1 MVQTLLYK
9 FCRGCLLLLP
19 CLMVLPVIA
28 QSNEAQQKAIE
39 EAKAIID
46 RFTGGQLPLRLE
58 LSREKTEGG
67 CDSYSTAMENG
78 TLVVKASNGVAL
90 CRGAYDFI
98 RSHGAGL
105 RSWQGKSFFPEAL
118 PETAAEKVVVSPF
131 RDHYYL
137 NVVTYGYT
145 MPYWNKE
152 RWDEEIDWMALHGI
166 DMPLA
171 LVAQEA
177 VYRIVFKK
185 MGFSDSQIDKWE
197 VGPAHLPWMRMGNLS
212 GNSFDGPLT
221 RAWDE
226 MQIELQKHI
235 LERMRTL
242 GMKPI
247 FPAFGGFVPPAFKNK
262 YPNDVELT
270 GWGWVP
276 SDYRN
281 YRLSPNNKLFV
292 EIGSRFIHTWDSI
305 FGKGDRYLSDSFNE
319 MAIPNNKTLLT
330 QYGDSIYKSIHQANP
345 DAKWVMQGWTLG
357 YQRGDWDEG
366 NFQSLVKN
374 VPDDRFMVLDMA
386 SDYNKFIWWNSY
398 DWDFYPKFYNKE
410 WVWSVIP
417 NMGGKTAMTGNL
429 EYYANGRLDALKSS
443 NRGNLTGYGFAP
455 EGVENNEMVYE
466 LLCDGGWTDQQINLN
481 DWMTNYAKSR
491 YGSEMAA
498 IESYYN
504 GLRNSVYNSF
514 TDHPRFGWQ
523 TAGNTTGTGSI
534 NKNNEYRKGVEQLF
548 AQLPENPK
556 GTLLMN
562 DLIEAAVIY
571 AGGKVEDICTKIK
584 SYAENNRKDEAR
596 KLMLT
601 IDTIMTDMD
610 RALSAHTLYRLEKW
624 EQQAQDCGTTTT
636 EKKKYAKNAR
646 RIVSVWYGNH
656 TYDEPVCDYAA
667 RLWSG
672 MIRDYYHPRLRAEL
686 ERIVDGKNSNH
697 ITLENNFVNKA
708 PVLSD
713 FEPLPVD
720 TIGFLKELVQ
730 RAGNATTSN
739 VVRQTVIK
747 TSDDF
752 ENTWYAIRGGYDPL
766 NEHALTQQGDEAA
779 LGIRPYVGSG
789 QQMWRIIPTTTKNTY
804 IIENRYGQNIKAASG
819 TAPCTTLGTTS
830 VRMRIQLKSDDSKRW
845 IIVPSTMGNNG
856 LHAAQEGNVTT
867 WDSSTEGSSWIFEEL
882 PEAIVPEAVSA
893 DYERYVKK
901 LEALRTKPMGQ
912 EVGQVKNSEVLE
924 AAIETVKEWAKDI
937 NHQSYNAFLK
947 KYAELYQSIL
957 LTKEDLVGIEIPMMN
972 KLQIAVNGD
981 AITVGGK
988 SKGFNV
994 YDSVGRLIPNKD
1006 LPKGLYMVA
1015 VGKKYVKVQVK

>member
-1 MVQTLLYK
+1 MKKNLLSLTRRS
-9 FCRGCLLLLP
+9 FLAWLL
-19 CLMVLPVIA
+19 CAMVLPMMAQNDVDEQKIIA
-28 QSNEAQQKAIE
+28 
-39 EAKAIID
+39 EAKSIID

-58 LSREKTEGG
+58 LSRKKTADG

-78 TLVVKASNGVAL
+78 TLVVKGSNGVAL

-98 RSHGAGL
+98 RSNGAGI
-105 RSWQGKSFFPEAL
+105 RSWQGQAFFPDAL
-118 PETAAEKVVVSPF
+118 PANAAEKVVVSPF

-145 MPYWNKE
+145 MPYWNQE

-177 VYRIVFKK
+177 VYRIVFKQ
-185 MGFSDSQIDKWE
+185 MGFTDEQVDKWE

-221 RAWDE
+221 PAWND
-226 MQIELQKHI
+226 MQIDLQKHI
-235 LERMRTL
+235 LKRMRVL

-247 FPAFGGFVPPAFKNK
+247 FPAFGGFVPPAFKDK
-262 YPNDVELT
+262 YPNDIELT

-281 YRLSPNNKLFV
+281 YRLSPSNKLFV
-292 EIGSRFIHTWDSI
+292 EIGSRFVHAWDSI

-319 MAIPNNKTLLT
+319 MAIPNDKTLLT

-357 YQRGDWDEG
+357 YQRGDWDED
-366 NFQSLVKN
+366 NFHSLVKN

-386 SDYNKFIWWNSY
+386 SDYNKFFWGNSY

-417 NMGGKTAMTGNL
+417 NMGGKTAMTGYL
-429 EYYANGRLDALKSS
+429 EYYANGRLDALNSK

-466 LLCDGGWTDQQINLN
+466 LLCDGGWSGQRIDLN
-481 DWMTNYAKSR
+481 RWMTNYAKSR

-498 IESYYN
+498 VESYYN

-523 TAGNTTGTGSI
+523 TAGNTMGTGSI
-534 NKNNEYRKGVEQLF
+534 NKNNEYRKGVEHLF
-548 AQLPENPK
+548 TQLPEGTK

-571 AGGKVEDICTKIK
+571 AGGKVEDLCAKIK

-596 KLMLT
+596 KLILT
-601 IDTIMTDMD
+601 VDTLMTDMD
-610 RALSAHTLYRLEKW
+610 RALSAHTVYRLDKW
-624 EQQAQDCGTTTT
+624 EQQAQDCGTTDA
-636 EKKKYAKNAR
+636 EKKMYAKNAR
-646 RIVSVWYGNH
+646 RIVSIWYGDH
-656 TYDEPVCDYAA
+656 TYEEPVCDYAA

-672 MIRDYYHPRLRAEL
+672 LIRDYYQPRLRAAL
-686 ERIVDGKNSNH
+686 KRMVDGKETDC
-697 ITLENNFVNKA
+697 IALENDFVNKA
-708 PVLSD
+708 PTLSVMK
-713 FEPLPVD
+713 PLPAD
-720 TIGFLKELVQ
+720 TIAFLKELVQ
-730 RAGNATTSN
+730 RAGNATSSA

-752 ENTWYAIRGGYDPL
+752 ENTWYAIRGGHDIL
-766 NEHALTQQGDEAA
+766 NEHALTQQGDEAT

-789 QQMWRIIPTTTKNTY
+789 QQMWRLIPTAEKDTY
-804 IIENRYGQNIKAASG
+804 IIENRNGQCIKATSSV
-819 TAPCTTLGTTS
+819 APCTTSGTAS
-830 VRMRIQLKSDDSKRW
+830 VTMRIQLKGDHSKRW
-845 IIVPSTMGNNG
+845 TIVPCEMDNKG
-856 LHAAQEGNVTT
+856 LHAAKEGDVTT
-867 WDSSTEGSSWIFEEL
+867 WDSSAEGSSWIFEEL
-882 PEAIVPEAVSA
+882 PEAIVPEVVSA
-893 DYERYVKK
+893 DFERYVAK
-901 LEALRTKPMGQ
+901 LESLRTKPMGKK
-912 EVGQVKNSEVLE
+912 VGQVKSVKALE
-924 AAIETVKEWAKDI
+924 AAIATVKEWATDI

-947 KYAELYQSIL
+947 KYAKLYQSIL
-957 LTKEDLVGIEIPMMN
+957 MTEEML
-972 KLQIAVNGD
+972 
-981 AITVGGK
+981 
-988 SKGFNV
+988 
-994 YDSVGRLIPNKD
+994 DSGR
-1006 LPKGLYMVA
+1006 
-1015 VGKKYVKVQVK
+1015 

>member
-1 MVQTLLYK
+1 MKQTLTDLL
-9 FCRGCLLLLP
+9 RRSSLLLL
-19 CLMVLPVIA
+19 LLAVALPGMT
-28 QSNEAQQKAIE
+28 QLDETQQKTID

-58 LSREKTEGG
+58 LSREKTNGG

-78 TLVVKASNGVAL
+78 TLVVKGSNGVAL

-98 RSHGAGL
+98 RSHGAGI
-105 RSWQGKSFFPEAL
+105 RSWQGQAFFPEAL
-118 PETAAEKVVVSPF
+118 PQSTDEKVVVSPF

-177 VYRIVFKK
+177 VYRLVFQQ
-185 MGFSDSQIDKWE
+185 MGFTRTQLEKWE

-221 RAWDE
+221 RNWNIG
-226 MQIELQKHI
+226 QIELQKHI

-247 FPAFGGFVPPAFKNK
+247 FPAFGGFVPPAFKDK

-276 SDYRN
+276 SNYRN
-281 YRLSPNNKLFV
+281 YRLSPSNKLFV

-319 MAIPNNKTLLT
+319 MAIPNNQTLLT

-366 NFQSLVKN
+366 NFEALVKN

-466 LLCDGGWTDQQINLN
+466 LLCDGGWTDQHIDLKK
-481 DWMTNYAKSR
+481 WMTNYAKSR
-491 YGSEMAA
+491 YGREMTAV
-498 IESYYN
+498 ESYYE

-523 TAGNTTGTGSI
+523 TAGSTGTGSI
-534 NKNNEYRKGVEQLF
+534 NKNNAYRKGVEELF
-548 AQLPENPK
+548 AQLPDNPQ
-556 GTLLMN
+556 GTLLIN
-562 DLIEAAVIY
+562 DLIEAATIY
-571 AGGKVEDICTKIK
+571 AGGRVEDICAKIQ
-584 SYAENNRKDEAR
+584 SYVDNNRKDEAR
-596 KLMLT
+596 KLMLV
-601 IDTIMTDMD
+601 IDTLMIDMD
-610 RALSAHTLYRLEKW
+610 RALSCHTLYRLDKW
-624 EQQAQDCGTTTT
+624 EQQAQDCGENST

-646 RIVSVWYGNH
+646 RIVSVWYGDH
-656 TYDEPVCDYAA
+656 TSNEPVCDYAA

-672 MIRDYYHPRLRAEL
+672 MIRDYYYPRLRAEL
-686 ERIVDGKNSNH
+686 ERLIDGKN
-697 ITLENNFVNKA
+697 TDRVALENSFVNKA
-708 PVLSD
+708 PALSTI
-713 FEPLPVD
+713 EPVPAD
-720 TIGFLKELVQ
+720 TIGFLKHLIA
-730 RAGNATTSN
+730 RAANATTSN
-739 VVRQTVIK
+739 IVRQTVIK
-747 TSDDF
+747 TSNDF
-752 ENTWYAIRGGYDPL
+752 ENTWYAIRGGYEPL

-779 LGIRPYVGSG
+779 LGIKAYIGSG
-789 QQMWRIIPTTTKNTY
+789 QQMWRFIATNSRDTY

-819 TAPCTTLGTTS
+819 SAPSTTLGTTS
-830 VRMRIQLKSDDSKRW
+830 VKMVVKLKNDDSKRW
-845 IIVPSTMGNNG
+845 TIVPSTMGNNG
-856 LHAAQEGNVTT
+856 LHAASEGNVTT
-867 WDSSTEGSSWIFEEL
+867 WDSATEGSSWIIEEL

-893 DYERYVKK
+893 DFERYTKK
-901 LEALRTKPMGQ
+901 LEALRTKPMG
-912 EVGQVKNSEVLE
+912 EKVGQVKSAEVLE
-924 AAIETVKEWAKDI
+924 DAIATVKEWASDI
-937 NHQSYNAFLK
+937 NHESYNAFLK
-947 KYAELYQSIL
+947 KYAELYESIF
-957 LTKEDLVGIEIPMMN
+957 LTEEDLTGIDQLTSDD
-972 KLQIAVNGD
+972 LQVEVNGD

-988 SKGFNV
+988 SEGFYI
-994 YDSVGRLIPNKD
+994 YDSTGRLVPNKA
-1006 LPKGLYMVA
+1006 LPKGTYIVA
-1015 VGKKYVKVQVK
+1015 TGIKNAKIQVR